1 MNGTAIIGRM
11 RMSRSGHIQRQESR
25 TVERTTWD
33 DCTDDTREP
42 LLGRK
47 ISFVGVAAMLDY
59 TDFPLS
65 SD

>member
-1 MNGTAIIGRM
+1 
-11 RMSRSGHIQRQESR
+11 MSRSGHIQRQESR

-47 ISFVGVAAMLDY
+47 TSFVGVAAIPDY

-65 SD
+65 GD